1 MILRYRNV
9 GAYNS
14 LVGARIV
21 DPFRRGLYIKY
32 IAH

>member
-14 LVGARIV
+14 LAGTRIV
-21 DPFRRGLYIKY
+21 DPLSGEVYR
-32 IAH
+32 